1 MTLVVNF
8 KALMWWLKADK
19 NKILNYILYFLR
31 IDKKLIINSGG
42 KGTLLFRSCNLLL
55 MLNHMKDNPAMSI
68 EEPEDS
74 DNINGFILY
83 YGNFFR

>member
-1 MTLVVNF
+1 M
-8 KALMWWLKADK
+8 
-19 NKILNYILYFLR
+19 
-31 IDKKLIINSGG
+31 INSGG
-42 KGTLLFRSCNLLL
+42 KGTLLFLSCNLLL

-83 YGNFFR
+83 YGNFFL